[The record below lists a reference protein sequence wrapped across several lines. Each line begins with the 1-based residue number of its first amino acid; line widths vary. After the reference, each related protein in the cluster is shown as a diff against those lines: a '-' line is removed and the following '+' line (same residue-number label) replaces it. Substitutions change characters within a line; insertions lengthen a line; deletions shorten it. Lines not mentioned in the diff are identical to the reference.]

1 MQLSTTETIPGA
13 EIETVLGVAKGNT
26 VQSRNVGSDIGA
38 GLKNLVGGELKG
50 YSKLMTRARDEALER
65 LEADAVEMGA
75 DAVVNVRFETSEI
88 TQGGAEILA
97 YGTAVTLR

>member
-1 MQLSTTETIPGA
+1 MEVTTTETVPG
-13 EIETVLGVAKGNT
+13 ETVATTLGVAKGNT

-38 GLKNLVGGELKG
+38 SLKNLVGGELKG
-50 YSKLMTRARDEALER
+50 YSKLMTKARDEALER
-65 LEADAVEMGA
+65 LAADARELGA

-97 YGTAVTLR
+97 YGTAVELE